1 MYKTS
6 SLELYIII
14 EVQTKVISDIIS
26 VFEVYWTAQ
35 EFRGNIPDTRKK
47 KNQQS
52 RIMGSPH
59 FLLIALCIPT
69 NIY

>member
-26 VFEVYWTAQ
+26 IFEVYWTAQ
-35 EFRGNIPDTRKK
+35 EFRGNIPDT
-47 KNQQS
+47 
-52 RIMGSPH
+52 
-59 FLLIALCIPT
+59 
-69 NIY
+69 

>member
-47 KNQQS
+47 KK
-52 RIMGSPH
+52 
-59 FLLIALCIPT
+59 PT
-69 NIY
+69 K

>member
-35 EFRGNIPDTRKK
+35 ESRRNIPGT
-47 KNQQS
+47 
-52 RIMGSPH
+52 
-59 FLLIALCIPT
+59 
-69 NIY
+69 